1 MTEQEYGSTVRKIRT
16 RIDDGSAEELQ
27 RAEAELEKL
36 RRVFPRILEALLDA
50 LPVCDFSIVIPVR
63 NAVDTLRHTLQ
74 TCLAQDYTGSYEI
87 VLSDNSDD

>member
-1 MTEQEYGSTVRKIRT
+1 MFSQESWKHCLMR
-16 RIDDGSAEELQ
+16 
-27 RAEAELEKL
+27 
-36 RRVFPRILEALLDA
+36 P
-50 LPVCDFSIVIPVR
+50 PVCDFSIVIPVR